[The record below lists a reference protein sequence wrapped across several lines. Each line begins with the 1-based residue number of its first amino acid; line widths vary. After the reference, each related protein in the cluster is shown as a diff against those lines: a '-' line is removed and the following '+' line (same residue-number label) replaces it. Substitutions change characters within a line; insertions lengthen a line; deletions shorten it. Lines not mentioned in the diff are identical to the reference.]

1 MYWKNNFFMEIQ
13 IALVFLVILFLL
25 IFFKLD
31 ILQILPHL
39 IGKKGIFKKTLSFLD
54 FQILII
60 HFK

>member
-1 MYWKNNFFMEIQ
+1 MYWENNFFMEIQ
-13 IALVFLVILFLL
+13 IVLVFLVILFLL

-39 IGKKGIFKKTLSFLD
+39 IEKKGIFKKTLSFLN

>member
-1 MYWKNNFFMEIQ
+1 MEIQ

-31 ILQILPHL
+31 ILQILPHW
-39 IGKKGIFKKTLSFLD
+39 KKGIFKKTLSFLN

>member
-1 MYWKNNFFMEIQ
+1 MEIQ
-13 IALVFLVILFLL
+13 IVLVFLVILFLL

-31 ILQILPHL
+31 TLQILPHL
-39 IGKKGIFKKTLSFLD
+39 IGKNGMSKKTLSFLN